1 MKPEEIIQEI
11 NKVLINGHKWCYPN
25 DATGVLYDYEDLYNE
40 NSPFKAGYMFKE
52 FKAVSQED
60 YLYPF
65 KEYPKKG
72 QSYYLPYIF
81 DEAKFI
87 RRTWTGNALEKYD
100 VDIGAAFV
108 SIKGAVA
115 AADRMLKALE
125 I

>member
-1 MKPEEIIQEI
+1 MKPEEIIEEV
-11 NKVLINGHKWCYPN
+11 NKVLKNNQKWCYPN

-40 NSPFKAGYMFKE
+40 NSPFKAGHMFKE

-60 YLYPF
+60 CLYPF
-65 KEYPKKG
+65 KKYPNKD
-72 QSYYLPYIF
+72 QAYYLPYIF
-81 DEAKFI
+81 GESKFI
-87 RRTWTGNALEKYD
+87 RCTWTGNATQKHN